1 MPSVVDSI
9 GSLISSLLGAVASV
23 LSGIL
28 GLFQNFFNIIL
39 GVIQTAFSA
48 VGTAVSG
55 LAKTFEGLLK
65 FLLSECSAHIPF
77 RIVRIELYANEF
89 RQYSGYWTID
99 RRFIHI

>member
-9 GSLISSLLGAVASV
+9 GSLISSIFGAITSV

-48 VGTAVSG
+48 VGTAATG
-55 LAKTFEGLLK
+55 LVQTFEGLLK
-65 FLLSECSAHIPF
+65 FLLSEFSENIPL
-77 RIVRIELYANEF
+77 RIVGINRFADEF
-89 RQYSGYWTID
+89 RQYSGYWTVD
-99 RRFIHI
+99 RRCIHI